1 MNEHKLFTQRIGLI
15 GITHLLVGL
24 SGIILLPILTKNIP
38 IEEYGIWVQISVT
51 IGLIPAVVTLGL
63 PYTMVRFLAAAKTK
77 EEIQEGFYS
86 IAFVVLFTSAIA
98 SLLLFLFA
106 KPIAASLFDNDLT
119 IARILPLIIFIE
131 CLNGF
136 LPNFFRTF
144 QQIKRYSIFSFIRTW
159 LQVALVAYFVLSGYG
174 IFGALIGLLISR
186 SFLFLI
192 MASLIISEIGIKIPR
207 FTNIREYL
215 AFGIPLVPTSISSW
229 VVNSSDC
236 YIIGFFW
243 GTAFVGYYSPG
254 YMLGSSIMMLT
265 APLAFLLTPV
275 LSALYDK
282 GKEEEVKT
290 YLKYTLKY
298 FLMLAIPS
306 AFGLSLLSK
315 QLLIMLS
322 TSEIASYGY
331 LITPFTAASMVLFGA
346 YAIITTEVLSLAKK
360 T

>member
-159 LQVALVAYFVLSGYG
+159 LQVA
-174 IFGALIGLLISR
+174 
-186 SFLFLI
+186 
-192 MASLIISEIGIKIPR
+192 
-207 FTNIREYL
+207 
-215 AFGIPLVPTSISSW
+215 
-229 VVNSSDC
+229 
-236 YIIGFFW
+236 
-243 GTAFVGYYSPG
+243 
-254 YMLGSSIMMLT
+254 
-265 APLAFLLTPV
+265 
-275 LSALYDK
+275 
-282 GKEEEVKT
+282 
-290 YLKYTLKY
+290 
-298 FLMLAIPS
+298 
-306 AFGLSLLSK
+306 
-315 QLLIMLS
+315 
-322 TSEIASYGY
+322 
-331 LITPFTAASMVLFGA
+331 
-346 YAIITTEVLSLAKK
+346 
-360 T
+360 